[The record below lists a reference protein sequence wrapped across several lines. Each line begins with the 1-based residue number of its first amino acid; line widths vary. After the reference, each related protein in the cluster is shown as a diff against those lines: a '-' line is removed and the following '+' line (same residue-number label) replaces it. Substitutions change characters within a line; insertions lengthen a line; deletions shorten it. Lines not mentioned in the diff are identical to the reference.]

1 MQMLYPV
8 QVPIQHYIKRVHEGE
23 EVDRCC
29 PAECPQCEAKDRM
42 KAHGFYSRTIVDD
55 DFDGVIRILRYL
67 CGACRRTV
75 SLLPGWALP
84 YLRYS
89 VPWIGKIVT
98 ARLMAKA
105 AWRAAAPGASYQR
118 GQHWVRR
125 FKKQAVA
132 LSAALVALTAA
143 VAAPEFESRALQ
155 MLAKTGWAEAH
166 RFLFGSLRIHL
177 LGWPPSLA
185 PQGRRFSL
193 NAAQAVKTRA
203 LHNTCMETG
212 KPSG

>member
-1 MQMLYPV
+1 MLYPV

-132 LSAALVALTAA
+132 LSTALVALTPVVA
-143 VAAPEFESRALQ
+143 VPEFESRALQ
-155 MLAKTGWAEAH
+155 MLAKTGWAGAH
-166 RFLFGSLRIHL
+166 RFLFGSLRMHL
-177 LGWPPSLA
+177 LGWPSSLA

-193 NAAQAVKTRA
+193 NAAGTGKTPA
-203 LHNTCMETG
+203 LHNTCMESG